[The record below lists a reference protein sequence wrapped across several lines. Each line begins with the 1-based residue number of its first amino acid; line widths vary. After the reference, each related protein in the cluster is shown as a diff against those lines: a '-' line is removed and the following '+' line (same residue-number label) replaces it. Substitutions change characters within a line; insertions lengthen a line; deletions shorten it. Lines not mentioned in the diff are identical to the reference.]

1 MADDRMHRNRAVVD
15 VLDALERYAAAF
27 DEVSDES
34 EAHYPAAAFV
44 RWLRLEVADP
54 RREVDRAA

>member
-1 MADDRMHRNRAVVD
+1 M
-15 VLDALERYAAAF
+15 LTALERYAAAF
-27 DEVSDES
+27 DEISAEDEARYS
-34 EAHYPAAAFV
+34 AAAFV